1 MAGFGV
7 NLGLLPGAM
16 TEGTAGSVQDWLPL
30 EDGANPN
37 PGIIGE
43 LAMASLGV
51 DEKIFPASSTTQ
63 IYEVSICVESLNSS
77 DDASPEPTEFAP

>member
-7 NLGLLPGAM
+7 SLGLLPGAM
-16 TEGTAGSVQDWLPL
+16 TEGTAESVQDWLPL

-51 DEKIFPASSTTQ
+51 DEKNISGF
-63 IYEVSICVESLNSS
+63 I
-77 DDASPEPTEFAP
+77 DDTDI